1 MNIEIRKTVKAL
13 ENKLV
18 SLETMTLADLHKAY
32 DYATKLRSQL
42 LGIIYE
48 REYGFTIGETE
59 SQKLS
64 ELMTECACDKKTVT
78 LTIYEPLPPL
88 KELTGTIQD
97 HWVELLQTAIRKAAA
112 VQELPR
118 FKKAFVW
125 IEVITPKYT
134 DNSKLWDTSNRA
146 VNLIINN
153 LKGVFFADDDHEHM
167 AFGVTGRWGEKG
179 ITIVNILSFDEIELI
194 STDNIM
200 NSP

>member
-1 MNIEIRKTVKAL
+1 MNIEIHKTIKAL
-13 ENKLV
+13 ENKLA

-42 LGIIYE
+42 LGLIHE
-48 REYGFTIGETE
+48 KEYGFASDTSEDK
-59 SQKLS
+59 KLP
-64 ELMTECACDKKTVT
+64 ELLTECACDKKTVT

-88 KELTGTIQD
+88 KELTGTMQD
-97 HWVELLQTAIRKAAA
+97 HWVELLQTAIGKAAA

-153 LKGVFFADDDHEHM
+153 LKGVFFADDDHENM
-167 AFGVTGRWGEKG
+167 AFGVTGNWGEKG
-179 ITIVNILSFDEIELI
+179 VTIVHILSFDEIERI
-194 STDNIM
+194 STGNIM